1 MAYQATN
8 PAFDVGIHYA
18 TDVSGSFVATR
29 LSTSATDANPD
40 IALDSN
46 KKAYV
51 VYERASRIW
60 YRTNRSG
67 SWSTAV
73 QLTTATGHD
82 PVVALD
88 PSGKV
93 HVAFRGSGG
102 VYEVNNVS
110 GSWKLTRLSRSYA
123 DGAPSLGID
132 ANGKVYVLFAR
143 ANWAANPGIYLAT
156 NRSGSYALGQVSP
169 ESDIGG
175 MSLAILPDGLAHVI
189 VDGPTGLMSFTQT
202 DFLASASTSAASRLS
217 LVEVLESGGQGGDSS
232 HAEKGV
238 SVGDPTD
245 RTFTG
250 AGGGSSR

>member
-1 MAYQATN
+1 MDVIAPLPKFEASQPALAVDPVGNAFVAYQSTN
-8 PAFDVGIHYA
+8 PADEPGIHYA
-18 TDVSGSFVATR
+18 TDASGSSVNTR
-29 LSTSATDANPD
+29 LTGNTADAHPD
-40 IALDSN
+40 IAIDSN

-51 VYERASRIW
+51 VFERASRIW

-143 ANWAANPGIYLAT
+143 ADWAANPGIYLAT
-156 NRSGSYALGQVSP
+156 NRSGSSPSGSIPGVGHRRHVPGHPSGRLGP
-169 ESDIGG
+169 C
-175 MSLAILPDGLAHVI
+175 H
-189 VDGPTGLMSFTQT
+189 
-202 DFLASASTSAASRLS
+202 R
-217 LVEVLESGGQGGDSS
+217 
-232 HAEKGV
+232 
-238 SVGDPTD
+238 
-245 RTFTG
+245 
-250 AGGGSSR
+250 